1 MAKTVYLDAS
11 RIKDRLSMS
20 MYMKEIFPL
29 PSYFGNNLD
38 ALHDALMEVSDD
50 VNLNLS
56 HDCIQ
61 DIIASKYAF
70 KVLLVLGRCADENPH
85 IRIHFCE

>member
-1 MAKTVYLDAS
+1 MTKTVYLDAS

-20 MYMKEIFPL
+20 IYMKEIFSL

-38 ALHDALMEVSDD
+38 ALHDALAEVKDD
-50 VNLNLS
+50 VDLNLS

-61 DIIASKYAF
+61 DITSSKYAF
-70 KVLLVLGRCADENPH
+70 KVLLVLGRCSDENPH
-85 IRIHFCE
+85 ISIHFCE